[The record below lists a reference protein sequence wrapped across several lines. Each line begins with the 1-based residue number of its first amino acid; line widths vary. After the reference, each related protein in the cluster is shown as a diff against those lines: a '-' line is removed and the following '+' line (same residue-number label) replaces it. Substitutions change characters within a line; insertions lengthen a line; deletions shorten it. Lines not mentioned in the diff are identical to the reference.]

1 MSGPAR
7 ASRRTVRK
15 TALLESAIRFGVWMT
30 IDRSQDSTS
39 RSFLFACAVIG
50 AAIVAIYVSVASRE
64 WFFGDDF
71 IFLRLAQAER
81 DWWQVFFP
89 LVKRSWW
96 SYRPIT
102 IDVYFTGFFAAV
114 GFRPLTYLLAS
125 LAVHFAT
132 GALVYRLAVQLGF
145 DRRVA
150 LVSGLLSVSMYSS
163 AQDVFWAS
171 AFQHVGAR
179 FFYLLAVSLFLDF
192 RRRRRLP
199 YQLGSCAAMLA
210 TLMCNELGVTL
221 AGILVLLTLADSQGG
236 LLVRVSRALL
246 DPAPQ
251 IAMLAVYVPFRWV
264 WMAPAALPMNDLYLP
279 AFGWHILRNVVGYL
293 YILVHEHPAHLVA
306 ALVLIASAW
315 AAVRQSRV
323 DARQLGTHTLLLGA
337 WLLAVMVPFVG
348 TAFAHPPRW
357 AMIMEAP
364 FCLLI
369 GAHLDVLWSRW
380 GARHPRVFEAAL
392 LCLVLVALPA
402 ATLQERAREPLGAI
416 NRDLV
421 AMLEEHHPK
430 LPVGGCVSLRVQPSD
445 QWKPNELWEAHYLTW
460 GLLGALHP
468 DRRLHLEIP
477 KQLTAKKGTARNCV
491 TIELLPGPAV
501 RWPGPRDSSR
511 PQ

>member
-1 MSGPAR
+1 
-7 ASRRTVRK
+7 
-15 TALLESAIRFGVWMT
+15 MT

-39 RSFLFACAVIG
+39 RTFLFACAVIG
-50 AAIVAIYVSVASRE
+50 AAIVAIYVSVAFRE

-71 IFLRLAQAER
+71 IFLGLAQRER

-89 LVKRSWW
+89 LAQRSWW
-96 SYRPIT
+96 SYRPISV
-102 IDVYFTGFFAAV
+102 DLYFTGFFAAV
-114 GFRPLTYLLAS
+114 GFRPLPYLLAS

-132 GALVYRLAVQLGF
+132 GALVYRLAAQLGF

-163 AQDVFWAS
+163 AQEIFWAS

-192 RRRRRLP
+192 TRRRRVR

-210 TLMCNELGVTL
+210 TLLCNEFGVTL
-221 AGILVLLTLADSQGG
+221 AGILVLLTLADAQGG
-236 LLVRVSRALL
+236 LHVRVRRALL
-246 DPAPQ
+246 EPAPQ
-251 IAMLAVYVPFRWV
+251 IAILALYVPFRWV
-264 WMAPAALPMNDLYLP
+264 WMGPAVFSMPRLYLP
-279 AFGWHILRNVVGYL
+279 EFGWHILTNVVGHFYT
-293 YILVHEHPAHLVA
+293 LVHEHPAHLVA
-306 ALVLIASAW
+306 VLVLIAWTW
-315 AAVRQSRV
+315 ASVRRSRV
-323 DARQLGTHTLLLGA
+323 DTRQLAARTLLLGA
-337 WLLAVMVPFVG
+337 WLVMVMVPFVG
-348 TAFAHPPRW
+348 TGFSHPPRW

-369 GAHLDVLWSRW
+369 GAHLDALWSRW
-380 GARHPRVFEAAL
+380 GVRRPGVFEAAML
-392 LCLVLVALPA
+392 GLVLLAVPA
-402 ATLQERAREPLGAI
+402 ASLQERAREPKGAI

-421 AMLEEHHPK
+421 AILDEHLPK
-430 LPVGGCVSLRVQPSD
+430 LPVGGCVSLNVQPGD
-445 QWKPNELWEAHYLTW
+445 EWTPAELWEAHYLTW
-460 GLLGALHP
+460 GLLEAIDP

-477 KQLTAKKGTARNCV
+477 NLPNRKGGASGKCA

>member
-1 MSGPAR
+1 
-7 ASRRTVRK
+7 
-15 TALLESAIRFGVWMT
+15 MT

-39 RSFLFACAVIG
+39 RTFLFACAVIG
-50 AAIVAIYVSVASRE
+50 AAIIAIYVSVASRE

-71 IFLRLAQAER
+71 IFLRLAQRER
-81 DWWQVFFP
+81 DWWQVLFP

-102 IDVYFTGFFAAV
+102 VDLYFTGFFAAV
-114 GFRPLTYLLAS
+114 GLRPLPYLLAS

-132 GALVYRLAVQLGF
+132 GALVYRLAAQLGF

-150 LVSGLLSVSMYSS
+150 LASGLLSVSMYPS
-163 AQDVFWAS
+163 AQEVFWAS

-192 RRRRRLP
+192 TRRRRVR

-210 TLMCNELGVTL
+210 TLLCNELGVTL
-221 AGILVLLTLADSQGG
+221 AGILVLLTLADSRGG
-236 LLVRVSRALL
+236 LRVRVRRTLL

-264 WMAPAALPMNDLYLP
+264 WMGPADLPMPDLYLP
-279 AFGWHILRNVVGYL
+279 VFGRHILKNGVGYL
-293 YILVHEHPAHLVA
+293 YILVHEHPAYLVA
-306 ALVLIASAW
+306 VLALIASAW
-315 AAVRQSRV
+315 AAVRRSRV
-323 DARQLGTHTLLLGA
+323 DARQLGTRTILLCA

-348 TAFAHPPRW
+348 TFFAHPPRW

-380 GARHPRVFEAAL
+380 GARHPRVFETAL
-392 LCLVLVALPA
+392 LSLVLVALPA
-402 ATLQERAREPLGAI
+402 ATLQERASEPKGTI

-421 AMLEEHHPK
+421 AILEEHYPK
-430 LPVGGCVSLRVQPSD
+430 LPVGGCVLLTVQPGD
-445 QWKPNELWEAHYLTW
+445 KWTPDELWEAHYLTW
-460 GLLGALHP
+460 GLLGAIDP
-468 DRRLHLEIP
+468 DRRLRLEIP
-477 KQLTAKKGTARNCV
+477 NLATQNGGASGKCA

-501 RWPGPRDSSR
+501 RWPGLQESSQ